1 MALVEPMETGIDL
14 TPPLVA
20 HSSGDLS
27 HYEESP
33 VDEKEMLQD
42 YYQQAVFSD
51 GLQRIDRWTFILQ
64 DWVEQLGILEVCWF
78 VLLLDGA
85 KSEQNPANQVL
96 SHKVF
101 ANK

>member
-1 MALVEPMETGIDL
+1 MALVEPIETGIDL
-14 TPPLVA
+14 TPLVV

-51 GLQRIDRWTFILQ
+51 GLQQIDQWTFILQ
-64 DWVEQLGILEVCWF
+64 DWVEQLGILEVHWF

-85 KSEQNPANQVL
+85 KSEQNPVNQVL